1 MEKIAFWRTVA
12 EAYRH
17 ALDVRRLLRIAGPWL
32 VADLALRLVG
42 LPVAALVPT
51 PATDMALSVT
61 GFVLMLAAQNAFA
74 VAWQR
79 GLLLRE
85 RLAFGD
91 SFRFGRREWRFF
103 FCYVATV
110 LAAVVPFAVAS
121 MVLKLVTGLIA
132 QLTGIEEIGV
142 VGAVASVVAG
152 VIICGWAAR
161 FGLALPAAALD
172 DPPPYLTR
180 AWQRARGNTVRL
192 LLGTILC
199 VLPTALM
206 LLGLAYA
213 ARELLPG
220 GAVVEIALETVVFA
234 GNFVGLAAYLGF
246 LSFAFRQLHGADR
259 QQVRDSGEPYR
270 PQA

>member
-1 MEKIAFWRTVA
+1 VAKIAFWRTVA
-12 EAYRH
+12 DSYRH
-17 ALDVRRLLRIAGPWL
+17 AFDVRRLLRIAGPWI
-32 VADLALRLVG
+32 VAYLALLLVG

-51 PATDMALSVT
+51 AATDLALSVT
-61 GFVLMLAAQNAFA
+61 SLLLMIAAQNAFA

-79 GLLLRE
+79 SLLLRE

-110 LAAVVPFAVAS
+110 LAALVPFAVAS
-121 MVLKLVTGLIA
+121 MVLKLVTGVIA
-132 QLTGIEEIGV
+132 QLTGIEAIGV
-142 VGAVASVVAG
+142 VGAVASLVAG
-152 VIICGWAAR
+152 VVICGWASR

-172 DPPPYLTR
+172 DAPPYLTR
-180 AWQRARGNTVRL
+180 AWQLARGNTVRL

-199 VLPTALM
+199 VVPTAAVM
-206 LLGLAYA
+206 TGLAYA
-213 ARELLPG
+213 ARTFFPG
-220 GAVVEIALETVVFA
+220 EAVVEVVLETVFFI

-259 QQVRDSGEPYR
+259 QGVRSRGEPYR